1 MAQLEAGRYEQLNTV
16 LHTLQEAVLAV
27 NQSEQIIAINPAMQ
41 RILGLVR
48 APRLGE
54 LLASVT
60 TDLSLRETLEGG
72 QPEHGAVLRLQGR
85 DWIANRTPIY
95 EGGHTTGAA
104 LTLYDA
110 VAVFY
115 KNLLEARNLIACCG
129 GSVWRNDKL
138 LISYFYLASNW
149 RNEWLSAFVLGGNHV
164 TSHDVRTA
172 LDVRS
177 AAVKLKY
184 NLLVSVGCNLYDV
197 VVAFFPNGCGA
208 ANLGQVSLAL
218 WIAYFKE
225 LFYAVKALCGIIC
238 EHGTRTVLR
247 VE

>member
-48 APRLGE
+48 APRLSE
-54 LLASVT
+54 PLASVT
-60 TDLSLRETLEGG
+60 TDLSLRETLESG

-110 VAVFY
+110 RTIH
-115 KNLLEARNLIACCG
+115 EADN
-129 GSVWRNDKL
+129 
-138 LISYFYLASNW
+138 
-149 RNEWLSAFVLGGNHV
+149 
-164 TSHDVRTA
+164 
-172 LDVRS
+172 
-177 AAVKLKY
+177 
-184 NLLVSVGCNLYDV
+184 
-197 VVAFFPNGCGA
+197 
-208 ANLGQVSLAL
+208 SLR
-218 WIAYFKE
+218 I
-225 LFYAVKALCGIIC
+225 
-238 EHGTRTVLR
+238 
-247 VE
+247 